1 MKHERAQ
8 FSTFQH
14 EVEVAVGA
22 AQAAGRLLIDGQK
35 RARSSASEKGSLI
48 DVVTEV
54 DKAAEV
60 TVVTHLSQSFP
71 NDGIVGEEGTDTPSK
86 TGRRWII
93 DPLDGTANF
102 IRGWRMSAVS
112 IGLEVAGEFT
122 VGVVFNPLVDELFTA
137 VQGEGA
143 RLNGISLAFDPITVA
158 FEAAYVGMD
167 GGYMTWA
174 RNQRAHVAAR
184 LIREAGEI
192 RYGGSTAL
200 SLCHVAMGRLDA
212 HVNIGSS
219 LWDIAAGAVV
229 AREAGL
235 LVEGIEAGS
244 SPTSHHTI
252 AARPELL
259 EPLQSLVAEAAGT
272 FVTGGNPGDY

>member
-1 MKHERAQ
+1 MRQERAQ
-8 FSTFQH
+8 FSTFQQ
-14 EVEVAVGA
+14 EVETAVEA
-22 AQAAGRLLIDGQK
+22 AREAGQLLIDGQR
-35 RARSSASEKGSLI
+35 RARESVSEKGSLI

-60 TVVTHLSQSFP
+60 AVVRIISTHFP
-71 NDGIVGEEGTDTPSK
+71 DDGIVGEEGTETPSK

-112 IGLEVAGEFT
+112 IGLEVDGKFT

-137 VQGEGA
+137 VRDEGA
-143 RLNGISLAFDPITVA
+143 CLNDEPLPFNPSIVP

-174 RNQRAHVAAR
+174 RDQRAQVAAR
-184 LIREAGEI
+184 LIREVGEI

-200 SLCHVAMGRLDA
+200 SLCHAAMGRLDA

-219 LWDIAAGAVV
+219 LWDIAAGTVV

-235 LVEGIEAGS
+235 IVEGIDVGS
-244 SPTSHHTI
+244 SPTLRHTI

-259 EPLQSLVAEAAGT
+259 KPLQSIVAEAAES
-272 FVTGGNPGDY
+272 FETGGNPSDY